1 MYMKEKVFEIYGFKD
16 GIIKYWIC
24 SLVVFMIGMYINEK
38 VFEIYGFKD
47 GIIKYWICSLVVFMS
62 PA

>member
-1 MYMKEKVFEIYGFKD
+1 
-16 GIIKYWIC
+16 
-24 SLVVFMIGMYINEK
+24 MIGMYINEK

>member
-1 MYMKEKVFEIYGFKD
+1 MIMTEALKVAVKPTTSNGF
-16 GIIKYWIC
+16 IKA
-24 SLVVFMIGMYINEK
+24 VAVMIGMYINEN

-62 PA
+62 LA